1 MLIAEKTVVS
11 FHYKVSD
18 DESSEVIDSS
28 ENSEPMS
35 YLHGARNII
44 IGLEKALEGKQAGDD
59 VEVTVEAE
67 EAYGERSED
76 RVHKVPREALSDIER
91 IEPGVTVVANTEQ
104 GPLNLVIVDV
114 ADDEVTLDANHP
126 LAGKR
131 LKFEVSIETVRDASE
146 EEVAHGHVHG
156 PGGHHHD

>member
-18 DESSEVIDSS
+18 DDSNEVIDSS

-35 YLHGARNII
+35 YLHGAQNII
-44 IGLEKALEGKQAGDD
+44 VGLEKALEGKQAGDD
-59 VEVTVEAE
+59 IEVTVDAAE
-67 EAYGERSED
+67 GYGERSED
-76 RVHKVPREALSDIER
+76 RVHKVPREALSEIENV
-91 IEPGVTVVANTEQ
+91 EPGVTIVANTEQ
-104 GPLNLVIVDV
+104 GQVNLVIVEV
-114 ADDEVTLDANHP
+114 GEEEVTLDANHP

-131 LKFEVSIETVRDASE
+131 LKFDVSIETVREASE
-146 EEVAHGHVHG
+146 EEIAHGHVHG